1 VTHAALS
8 PPETPLADG
17 DLRLE
22 PLGSRHG
29 ADLDALANDP
39 DVRRFTYVPLEPPAG
54 FGTRWAARYDEGW
67 RDGTRAGFAIRDGD
81 DERGF
86 LGFVAFV
93 QLDRDARQGEIGY
106 VVAPAGRGRGVATRA
121 LRLLT
126 RWGFEE
132 LGLERV
138 ELRID
143 VVNTASEIVAARA
156 GYVRDGVLRSSYFK
170 EGLRVDL
177 GVWSRLATDA

>member
-1 VTHAALS
+1 MTDTTLS
-8 PPETPLADG
+8 PPAPPLVDG

-22 PLGSRHG
+22 PLGSRHA
-29 ADLDALANDP
+29 ADLDALATDP

-67 RDGTRAGFAIRDGD
+67 RDGTRAGFAIRDGGD
-81 DERGF
+81 AF

-93 QLDRDARQGEIGY
+93 QIDREARQGEIGY
-106 VVAPAGRGRGVATRA
+106 VVAPAGRGRGVGTRA

-126 RWGFEE
+126 RWGFEA
-132 LGLERV
+132 LDLVRV

-170 EGLRVDL
+170 EGQRVDL
-177 GVWSRLATDA
+177 GVWSRLATDG